1 MQGRRS
7 RQQEGVS
14 EVEEGTKV
22 TGKWDEEGG
31 KGREAGVCTRGEVVS
46 ERNLK

>member
-1 MQGRRS
+1 MQGRRG

-14 EVEEGTKV
+14 EEEERTKV
-22 TGKWDEEGG
+22 TGRWDEVGG
-31 KGREAGVCTRGEVVS
+31 KGRVAGICTRGEVVS